1 MMEYVFQRMEM
12 KYQLDDAQRARLE
25 RLMSAHMAPDEWGPS
40 TVMNVYYD
48 TPSRLLVR
56 RSSEH
61 PLYKEKIRTRR
72 YGMQA
77 SDAPV
82 FLELKKKCEGIVYKR
97 RATLAPEAASA
108 MLAGK
113 GAPTNQIEQE
123 LDFTIRRY
131 GGLEPAAFIAY
142 DHEAFYAPYD
152 HDFRMTFDRRVRC
165 RFEDM
170 SLDAGDAG
178 TQILADGLS
187 LLEVKTSRA
196 IPMWLVR
203 FLSEEHLYKTHFSKY
218 GTAYALMSGAAS
230 PAALA

>member
-1 MMEYVFQRMEM
+1 MTQLTFKRCEI
-12 KYQLDDAQRARLE
+12 KYQLTEEQCARLMQAME
-25 RLMSAHMAPDEWGPS
+25 AYMVPDAHGVS
-40 TVMNVYYD
+40 TVCNVYYD
-48 TPSRLLVR
+48 TPSSLLIR
-56 RSSEH
+56 RSLDK
-61 PLYKEKIRTRR
+61 PLYKEKVRLRS
-72 YGMQA
+72 YGILGPQQ
-77 SDAPV
+77 PV
-82 FLELKKKCEGIVYKR
+82 FLELKKKSEGVVYKR
-97 RATLAPEAASA
+97 RATMDAGRAAA
-108 MLAGK
+108 FLAGK
-113 GAPTNQIEQE
+113 GDPQNQIERE

-131 GGLEPAAFIAY
+131 GGLVPKMFIAY
-142 DHEAFYAPYD
+142 DRVAFYAKD
-152 HDFRMTFDRRVRC
+152 DQEFRMTFDRRVRC